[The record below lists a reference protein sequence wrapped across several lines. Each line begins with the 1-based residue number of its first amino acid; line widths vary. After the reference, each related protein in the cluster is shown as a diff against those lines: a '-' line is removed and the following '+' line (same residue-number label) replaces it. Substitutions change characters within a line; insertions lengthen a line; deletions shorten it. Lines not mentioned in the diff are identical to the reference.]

1 MTRPLRVRF
10 APSPT
15 GMLHIGSA
23 HTALFNWLF
32 AKKENGTFLLR
43 IEDTDAERNKPEWV
57 DAIFEAMEWLCL
69 DWDEDIQFQSKRIP
83 RYQQKAR
90 ELLDAGKAYYCY
102 YTPQE
107 LEERRQGAMKEGKN
121 WRNDRKYAN
130 ISDADKEAL
139 EAEGRRPVVRLAIP
153 EGKTRFTDRILGD
166 IEVNNTEVD
175 DFVILRSDGSPLYHL
190 AVVVDDI
197 DAEISHV
204 IRGLDHVSNTPKHVH
219 LFEALG
225 YEQPEF
231 AHLPMILGQDK
242 KKLSKRNGVVSVMEY
257 RDAGYLP
264 EAVIN
269 YLTLLGWQSGDDQ
282 EFFSIEELHQRFSID
297 QVHKRDTVFDVKKFQ
312 WLNGQHINARPTAEL
327 LPLVTT
333 LLVKDGVLSEAEI
346 EHKKDYV
353 LQVINLLRERCRTLK
368 DFPAQAGY
376 FFSDDFEYNPK
387 GLKKHWKNEPEQ
399 VVARLRWLR
408 DGFAALEEFSAES
421 LENVTRE
428 LSEAHGLN
436 AALFIHPCRVALTGE
451 LGGPS
456 LFHLIEILGKDTV
469 LRRLDRSFELVETI
483 ETPVSQ

>member
-43 IEDTDAERNKPEWV
+43 IEDTDAQRNKPEWV

-231 AHLPMILGQDK
+231 AHLPMILGQD
-242 KKLSKRNGVVSVMEY
+242 
-257 RDAGYLP
+257 
-264 EAVIN
+264 
-269 YLTLLGWQSGDDQ
+269 
-282 EFFSIEELHQRFSID
+282 
-297 QVHKRDTVFDVKKFQ
+297 
-312 WLNGQHINARPTAEL
+312 
-327 LPLVTT
+327 
-333 LLVKDGVLSEAEI
+333 
-346 EHKKDYV
+346 
-353 LQVINLLRERCRTLK
+353 
-368 DFPAQAGY
+368 
-376 FFSDDFEYNPK
+376 
-387 GLKKHWKNEPEQ
+387 
-399 VVARLRWLR
+399 
-408 DGFAALEEFSAES
+408 
-421 LENVTRE
+421 
-428 LSEAHGLN
+428 
-436 AALFIHPCRVALTGE
+436 
-451 LGGPS
+451 
-456 LFHLIEILGKDTV
+456 
-469 LRRLDRSFELVETI
+469 
-483 ETPVSQ
+483 